1 MPDTESAPSAPL
13 VSPAPGGLEFV
24 RAFVN
29 TRDIDAGT
37 DRFAEPASWAD
48 WAGGHGIQGTTDTE
62 GLAWAIAL
70 RESLRQALLANHD
83 RLPLPASTAST
94 LTDASRRS
102 GAGIAFTPDGV
113 VLVDHGDGMDAVVSR
128 VVGATAAALAD
139 GTWPR
144 LKACAN
150 DGCQWAFYDHSRSRT
165 GRWCSMQLC
174 GNRVKQARWRTG
186 QAT

>member
-1 MPDTESAPSAPL
+1 MPDTEPAPL
-13 VSPAPGGLEFV
+13 VTPAPGALELV

-37 DRFAEPASWAD
+37 DRFADPASWAE
-48 WAGGHGIQGTTDTE
+48 WAGERGIHGTTDE
-62 GLAWAIAL
+62 EALAWAITL

-83 RLPLPASTAST
+83 RLPLPESTAAL
-94 LTDASRRS
+94 LTEAARRS
-102 GAGIAFTPDGV
+102 GTGITFTPGGV
-113 VLVDHGDGMDAVVSR
+113 VLADQGGAGMNSLISR

-139 GTWPR
+139 GTWAR

-150 DGCQWAFYDHSRSRT
+150 DSCQWAFYDQSRSRT

-174 GNRVKQARWRTG
+174 GNRVKQTRWRTS
-186 QAT
+186 QPT